1 MQNGEGKMKQI
12 VKATHLFIASL
23 LFAVA
28 LVTLPSSAK
37 AQNMCIPKP
46 ALIEAMG
53 RKYNEKETEYGV
65 DGRSK
70 SYVGVYVNAKT
81 KDFTFTMTPKGQP
94 NVLCAIAT
102 GTEWEQLPGISKG
115 IISDGSLISIS
126 YSKESGNWQLMYVNK
141 ETGAISM
148 VTNGNSWE
156 LVIDLNASSI

>member
-1 MQNGEGKMKQI
+1 M
-12 VKATHLFIASL
+12 
-23 LFAVA
+23 
-28 LVTLPSSAK
+28 TLSSSAT

-46 ALIEAMG
+46 ALIEAMAK
-53 RKYNEKETEYGV
+53 KYNEKETEYGI
-65 DGRSK
+65 DGRSS

-94 NVLCAIAT
+94 RILCAIAT

-126 YSKESGNWQLMYVNK
+126 YSEESGNWQLMYVNK
-141 ETGAISM
+141 KTGNISM

-156 LVIDLNASSI
+156 RVVHINDSST